1 VSIGVNPRG
10 SILVS
15 TSTAQSG
22 VRPAV
27 RESNAVDYRL
37 MALSIGNEMED
48 GMAFAIPAQ

>member
-1 VSIGVNPRG
+1 MSIGVNPRG

-27 RESNAVDYRL
+27 WGIQCGRL
-37 MALSIGNEMED
+37 SPDDSID
-48 GMAFAIPAQ
+48 RK